1 MSMYMDWSNERSA
14 FGNERLLGIEALVSR

>member
-1 MSMYMDWSNERSA
+1 MDWSNERSA